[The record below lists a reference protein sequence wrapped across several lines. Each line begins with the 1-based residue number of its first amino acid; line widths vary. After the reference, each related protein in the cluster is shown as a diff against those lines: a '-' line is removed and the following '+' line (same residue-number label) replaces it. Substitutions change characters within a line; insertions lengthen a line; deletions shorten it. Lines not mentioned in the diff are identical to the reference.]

1 MQENNAVD
9 LDTQEMILWGIP
21 KGQTDAL
28 YAQVLYTQ
36 AKSDTDIERIKQI
49 AARDG
54 WHSFSVQ
61 FLGGV
66 PNFSKG
72 VK

>member
-1 MQENNAVD
+1 MQENNVVG

-21 KGQTDAL
+21 SGQTDAL

-36 AKSDTDIERIKQI
+36 AKSDADIERIKQI
-49 AARDG
+49 AAKDG

-61 FLGGV
+61 VLGGSM
-66 PNFSKG
+66 PKFF
-72 VK
+72 

>member
-1 MQENNAVD
+1 MQENNAVG

-21 KGQTDAL
+21 SGQTDAL

-36 AKSDTDIERIKQI
+36 AKSVADIERIKQI
-49 AARDG
+49 AAKDG

-61 FLGGV
+61 VLGGV
-66 PNFSKG
+66 PNFTKG
-72 VK
+72 V